1 MAVTVDTYLPFASG
15 SGQVVTVAQWEA
27 MARHWLK
34 DGVILGEL
42 NEAAVFADATG
53 LQIKVQPGRV
63 VVRGHYG
70 DWAAQ
75 KTLGVTAASSTL
87 TRIDRVVARLDI
99 TNSRIDLD
107 MVTGTPG
114 SGLPPSLTQNSTT
127 WEIPLARVAVP
138 PGDTTVDSAQVTDER
153 AFARPHGVEVG
164 DIKIVAYGAPASSA
178 ELFLQGQTVS
188 RVAFAQLFALWGT
201 TYGAGDGTTTF
212 SVPNMQGRV
221 VAGRNTAD
229 PDFATLGQAGGEK
242 KHTMAVSELPGVN
255 TGVNSANHTH
265 QVPLRFSI
273 INVPATPQ
281 AVPGGTV
288 PLSVVLPLSET
299 NGLPYLPLTDG
310 ESVSHVH
317 GLGGSNAPLN
327 VMQPYITLNYAVRA
341 R

>member
-1 MAVTVDTYLPFASG
+1 MAVTVDTYIPFASG
-15 SGQVVTVAQWEA
+15 SGQVATVAQWEA

-75 KTLGVTAASSTL
+75 KTLGVAGANASL

-107 MVTGTPG
+107 VLTGTPG
-114 SGLPPSLTQNSTT
+114 SGLPPALTQNSTT
-127 WEIPLARVAVP
+127 WEVSLARVSVP
-138 PGDTTVDSAQVTDER
+138 PGDTTVDSSQVTDER

-164 DIKIVAYGAPASSA
+164 DIKIVAYAAPANSA
-178 ELFLQGQTVS
+178 ELFLQGQIVS
-188 RVAFAQLFALWGT
+188 RVAFAQLFAIWGT
-201 TYGAGDGTTTF
+201 TYGSGDGTTTF
-212 SVPNMQGRV
+212 GLPNSQGAV
-221 VAGRNTAD
+221 IVGRNTAD
-229 PDFATLGQAGGEK
+229 SDFATLGKTGGEK
-242 KHTMAVSELPGVN
+242 RHTLAWSEVPPAPG
-255 TGVNSANHTH
+255 
-265 QVPLRFSI
+265 QL
-273 INVPATPQ
+273 ATDTENGQ
-281 AVPGGTV
+281 HSHAVPMRTILTPSSPSGAIAVVIAAPVGDGTGFFQ
-288 PLSVVLPLSET
+288 T
-299 NGLPYLPLTDG
+299 GA
-310 ESVSHVH
+310 ESAAHNH
-317 GLGGSNAPLN
+317 GLTFPGGGGNAHN